1 MDGTA
6 RVTFTPYPREHGT
19 DRGYQQHRQYAEPA
33 CASCKAA
40 HVRHN
45 YEGDK
50 RRRENRLRPC
60 HQCGGPIP
68 LGRRSYCDDECK
80 RLARNARDR
89 AARRPRPRVVPA
101 EEAAPKPG
109 RWIRRG
115 LILVP
120 AMGREAS

>member
-1 MDGTA
+1 M
-6 RVTFTPYPREHGT
+6 TFKQLPREHGT
-19 DRGYQQHRQYAEPA
+19 DRGYQQHRQHAEPA

-50 RRRENRLRPC
+50 RRRENRPRPC

-68 LGRRSYCDDECK
+68 LGRRSYCGDECK

-89 AARRPRPRVVPA
+89 NSRRPQANLTAVV
-101 EEAAPKPG
+101 EEEAPKPI
-109 RWIRRG
+109 RWVKRG

-120 AMGREAS
+120 AMEREAS